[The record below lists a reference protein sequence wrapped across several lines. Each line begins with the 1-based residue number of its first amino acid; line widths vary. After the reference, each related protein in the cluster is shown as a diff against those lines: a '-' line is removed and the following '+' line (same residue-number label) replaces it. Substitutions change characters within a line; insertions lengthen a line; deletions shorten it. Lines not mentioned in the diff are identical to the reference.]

1 VLVKVTTNKEVPP
14 ALMVLGVNV
23 LETMG
28 ALTVTGSLSKAEH
41 AVAVQPAAT
50 LVLVTFA
57 GVVIDAVLVICVC
70 AVAASGKHM
79 ASSIKRA
86 KTLTPS
92 TLRTI
97 NDNEFMRPRPL
108 FLIKQTPYTQ
118 ASKQL
123 KNQQRTCL

>member
-1 VLVKVTTNKEVPP
+1 MVKVITNKEVPP

-23 LETMG
+23 LETIG
-28 ALTVTGSLSKAEH
+28 ALTVTGSVSEAEH

-57 GVVIDAVLVICVC
+57 GVEIDAVLVICVC
-70 AVAASGKHM
+70 AVAASGNHM
-79 ASSIKRA
+79 ASSIKSANTR
-86 KTLTPS
+86 TPS
-92 TLRTI
+92 TLRTK
-97 NDNEFMRPRPL
+97 NGNEFMRPRPL

-118 ASKQL
+118 ANKQL